1 MPEKHMLKLLE
12 LAESWAMRAG
22 TSLTWRAQ
30 WTPATFVAG
39 RRPSELALLSAAA
52 ELHDAVV
59 AMPGGET
66 LVARLNAEAA
76 LRAGGAAQ

>member
-1 MPEKHMLKLLE
+1 MPEKHMLAMLE
-12 LAESWAMRAG
+12 LAESWAARAG
-22 TSLTWRAQ
+22 TSLTWREQ

-59 AMPGGET
+59 AMPGGQD
-66 LVARLNAEAA
+66 LVARLNAEAVV
-76 LRAGGAAQ
+76 RARGVAQ